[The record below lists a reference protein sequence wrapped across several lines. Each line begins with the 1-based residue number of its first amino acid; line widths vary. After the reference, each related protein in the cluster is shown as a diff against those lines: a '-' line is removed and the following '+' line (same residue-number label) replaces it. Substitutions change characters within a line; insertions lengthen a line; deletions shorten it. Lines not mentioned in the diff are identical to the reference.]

1 MVSEEVY
8 EREMPT
14 LALRHLLLKFPF
26 FTGLTLSGLFLAKPL
41 FRGNRWDILPLALV
55 VFAADYLSD
64 QIVFKLR
71 GK

>member
-14 LALRHLLLKFPF
+14 LSLRHLALKFPF
-26 FTGLTLSGLFLAKPL
+26 FTGLTLGGLFLTRSL
-41 FRGNRWDILPLALV
+41 MRGNRWDLLPLALV
-55 VFAADYLSD
+55 VFTADYLSD